1 MNKFLDF
8 EKPIAELVGK
18 IEELRHLA
26 NNKDLNIADEVSK
39 LQLKADKMMR
49 QTYTQLTPWQKVQVA
64 RHPDRPKFSAYINAI
79 FTDFVPLAGDRLFAD
94 DQSIVGG
101 LATLGGVS
109 VMVIGQE
116 KGNDTESRVKHNF
129 GMPKPEGYRKAQRL
143 MDIANRFKLPVIT
156 FIDTPGAYPGIDA
169 EERGQ
174 AEAIAKSIE
183 KCLSIEVPLITII
196 IGEGSSGGAIAIATA
211 NSVLMLEHAIYA
223 VISPEGCA
231 SILWRSSAKAAEA
244 AEAQK
249 LTAQDLL
256 TLGVID
262 EIIAEPI
269 GGAQRFPTQ
278 VVESVRRQIEIVL
291 NELMRNSGQ
300 QLKQMRR
307 EKFLH
312 MGKKGLN

>member
-8 EKPIAELVGK
+8 EKPVAELVGK
-18 IEELRHLA
+18 IEELKHLSY
-26 NNKDLNIADEVSK
+26 NKDLNIADEVSK
-39 LQLKADKMMR
+39 LQVKADKVMR
-49 QTYTQLTPWQKVQVA
+49 LAYTQLTPWQKVQVA
-64 RHPDRPKFSAYINAI
+64 RHPDRPKFLQYAEVM
-79 FTDFVPLAGDRLFAD
+79 FEDFLPLAGDRLFGD

-101 LATLGGVS
+101 LAKLNGQS

-116 KGNDTESRVKHNF
+116 KGSDTEQRVRHNF

-143 MDIANRFKLPVIT
+143 MDLAHRFKLPVIT
-156 FIDTPGAYPGIDA
+156 FVDTPGAYPGIDA

-183 KCLSIEVPLITII
+183 KCLSIEVPLITIV

-231 SILWRSSAKAAEA
+231 SILWRSSAKASEA

-249 LTAQDLL
+249 LTAQNLFQ
-256 TLGVID
+256 LGVID
-262 EIIAEPI
+262 EIIPEPI
-269 GGAQRFPTQ
+269 GGAQRFPAL
-278 VVESVRRQIEIVL
+278 VIESVKRQVQKTL
-291 NELMRNSGQ
+291 DELKRHSGQ

-307 EKFLH
+307 EKYLR
-312 MGKKGLN
+312 MGQKGLS